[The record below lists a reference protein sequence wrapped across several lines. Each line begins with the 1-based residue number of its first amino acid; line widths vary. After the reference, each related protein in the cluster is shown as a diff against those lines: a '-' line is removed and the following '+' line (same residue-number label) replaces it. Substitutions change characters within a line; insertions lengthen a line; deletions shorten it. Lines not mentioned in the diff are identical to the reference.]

1 MRKHFAIYAAAFA
14 GLCAAHAALAQGTV
28 SFASL
33 PQGTINYFQSSALAK
48 VVQEHSDLRMRVS
61 PLRSGEMALAALNAG
76 EAEFF
81 LGAAPE
87 AAKAIDGA
95 DYFHGHKNPHL
106 RVAFNLRPL
115 TLGMFVRKDS
125 GINTYADL
133 KGKRLPSGWNAFPS
147 SRDYL
152 AALLA
157 TANLTM
163 KDVAGVPVP
172 DLVRSVEDFKEGK
185 NDGTVVAVEA
195 PMVREADSAVG
206 GLKYLSVAE
215 GPAALAA
222 VKSVDPNFF
231 IATVMP
237 GPRAVGVMGPTRVL
251 AFDIVI
257 TTSDRVP
264 DSVVAAVVKT
274 VHDHRDDL
282 IKAHASFA
290 AFHPENMAK
299 PSGALQYHPGAIAY
313 YKEIGLW
320 HDAK

>member
-1 MRKHFAIYAAAFA
+1 MRKYLAVGAVVCA
-14 GLCAAHAALAQGTV
+14 GLFAAPAALAQGTV
-28 SFASL
+28 AFASL

-48 VVQEHSDLRMRVS
+48 VIQEHSNLRMRVV
-61 PLRSGEMALAALNAG
+61 PLRSGEMALAAVNAG

-87 AAKAIDGA
+87 AAKAIAGA

-106 RVAFNLRPL
+106 RLAFNLRPL
-115 TLGMFVRKDS
+115 TLGMLVRKDS

-147 SRDYL
+147 SRGYL
-152 AALLA
+152 EALLA
-157 TANLTM
+157 TAHLTM
-163 KDVAGVPVP
+163 KDVVGVPVP
-172 DLVRSVEDFKEGK
+172 GLVRSVEDFKEGK

-206 GLKYLSVAE
+206 GLKYLSIAE
-215 GPAALAA
+215 GPGALAA
-222 VKSVDPNFF
+222 IQSVDPNFF
-231 IATVMP
+231 IETVKP
-237 GPRAVGVMGPTRVL
+237 GPRDVGILAPTRVL

-264 DSVVAAVVKT
+264 ASVVETVVKT
-274 VHDHRDDL
+274 VHDHRADL

-290 AFHPENMAK
+290 AFHPDSMAK
-299 PSGALQYHPGAIAY
+299 RSGALRYHPGAIAY

-320 HDAK
+320 HEAK